1 MSRFEDVKNGL
12 VGTLIGVLSMLPGA
26 SGGVAAV
33 VFGVYERM
41 IDDLADIF
49 RKWRTDFRF
58 LFFLGGGMVVGMAV
72 TAFGLDWLMSNL
84 EVPAMFF
91 FTGLIAGQFP
101 DVYRMTQEDGEKAK
115 PLNYTA
121 LIVGILITVALM
133 FAGNS
138 GESTSEG
145 GIAHTPVMFA
155 TMILVGVII
164 AASKIAPGISGS
176 AILLAMGLYKQM
188 LSSFTSFDFA
198 VIITFGIGL
207 VIGILLFAKIVSWAL
222 KTYRKSTYYLIF
234 GLTIGSTAIVAYI
247 TVFAIDSYL
256 EAASGIVAVVLG
268 LAASLWLSKISK
280 KYSEKEDNL

>member
-155 TMILVGVII
+155 VMILVGVII

-176 AILLAMGLYKQM
+176 AILLAMGLYKQL

-198 VIITFGIGL
+198 VIIVFGIGF
-207 VIGILLFAKIVSWAL
+207 VIGVLLFAKIVSWAL

-234 GLTIGSTAIVAYI
+234 GLTIGSTAIVAYM
-247 TVFAIDSYL
+247 TVFAIDNYL
-256 EAASGIVAVVLG
+256 EAVSGIIAVVLG
-268 LAASLWLSKISK
+268 LAVSLWLSKISR
-280 KYSEKEDNL
+280 KYSENGDNL